1 MNTETLSQLFARDF
15 ETLESEIFAYSKEE
29 NLWIKESGINNSG
42 GNLGLH
48 LAGNIEHFLG
58 AVLNKSDYVRD
69 REFEFDGKVDREE
82 LIARIRSAR
91 QSIRATLDNITSED
105 LEKTYPLQPFGFEM
119 NTEYFLIHLY
129 SHFSYHLGQ
138 INYHRRLLDK

>member
-15 ETLESEIFAYSKEE
+15 ETLESEIFAYSTEE
-29 NLWIKESGINNSG
+29 NLWIKEPGINNSA

-48 LAGNIEHFLG
+48 LAGNLAHFLG
-58 AVLNKSDYVRD
+58 AVLNDSGYIRD
-69 REFEFDGKVDREE
+69 REFEFNGKVDRDE
-82 LIARIRSAR
+82 LINRIRDSR
-91 QSIRATLDNITSED
+91 KSVRETLDNLTPED
-105 LEKTYPLQPFGFEM
+105 FSKTYPLQPFGFEM
-119 NTEYFLIHLY
+119 STEYFLIHLY

>member
-1 MNTETLSQLFARDF
+1 MNNETLSQLFARDF
-15 ETLESEIFAYSKEE
+15 ETLESEIFAYSNEE
-29 NLWIKESGINNSG
+29 NLWIKESGIKNSA

-48 LAGNIEHFLG
+48 LAGNLQHFLG

-69 REFEFDGKVDREE
+69 REFEFNGKVDRDE
-82 LIARIRSAR
+82 LISRVRSAR
-91 QSIRATLDNITSED
+91 KSVRDALDNLTPED
-105 LEKTYPLQPFGFEM
+105 FSKTYPLQPFGFEM
-119 NTEYFLIHLY
+119 STEYFLIHLY

>member
-15 ETLESEIFAYSKEE
+15 EKLESEIFAYSNEE
-29 NLWIKESGINNSG
+29 NLWVKESGISNSA

-48 LAGNIEHFLG
+48 LAGNLHHFLG
-58 AVLNKSDYVRD
+58 SVLNKSDYVRD
-69 REFEFDGKVDREE
+69 REFEFNGKVNRDE
-82 LIARIRSAR
+82 LISRVRSAR
-91 QSIRATLDNITSED
+91 QSVRVTLDNLTSED
-105 LEKTYPLQPFGFEM
+105 FSKTYPLQPFGFEM
-119 NTEYFLIHLY
+119 STEYFLTHLY

>member
-1 MNTETLSQLFARDF
+1 MNPETLTQLFARDF

-29 NLWIKESGINNSG
+29 NLWIKESGINNSA

-48 LAGNIEHFLG
+48 LSGNLEHFLG
-58 AVLNKSDYVRD
+58 TVLNKSDYIRD
-69 REFEFDGKVDREE
+69 REFEFNGKVDREE
-82 LIARIRSAR
+82 LVARIRSAR
-91 QSIRATLDNITSED
+91 QSVRAALDNLKPD
-105 LEKTYPLQPFGFEM
+105 DFDKTYPLQPFGFEM
-119 NTEYFLIHLY
+119 STEYFLIHLY